1 LADGSRGQITVSGG
15 GTVWTVN
22 AGSITGGQIATGTIT
37 STLIG
42 FGAVQSTN
50 IASGAINSSSLIG
63 AGVIQGTNIATST
76 IDATKLSFSVP
87 SLSGTNTWTATNTF
101 SQSVTITAAGG
112 MLLNASTANISFG
125 TGAPFGIFSSG
136 SSFLSITSIPNN
148 NLTLPYAAGS
158 GVTGSGPYTNVSD
171 ATLKKDVAPITNAID
186 IIKRLEGVYYSW
198 TYENDLGRQ
207 IGLIAQDVQK
217 VIPEV
222 VTESPKDGKL
232 GIAYSPIIAILINAI
247 KELKAEVDA
256 LKAK

>member
-1 LADGSRGQITVSGG
+1 
-15 GTVWTVN
+15 
-22 AGSITGGQIATGTIT
+22 
-37 STLIG
+37 
-42 FGAVQSTN
+42 
-50 IASGAINSSSLIG
+50 
-63 AGVIQGTNIATST
+63 
-76 IDATKLSFSVP
+76 
-87 SLSGTNTWTATNTF
+87 
-101 SQSVTITAAGG
+101 
-112 MLLNASTANISFG
+112 MLLNASTGNITFG
-125 TGAPFGIFSSG
+125 SSAAFGIYNSG
-136 SSFLSITSIPNN
+136 SSFLALTSSPGNA
-148 NLTLPYAAGS
+148 LTLPYAAGS

-171 ATLKKDVAPITNAID
+171 ATLKKDVAPITGALN
-186 IIKRLEGVYYSW
+186 IINKLEGVYYSW